1 MGSSDAR
8 ADRWPERLQTPGR
21 RIVSD
26 GRGSSACLSWPARVS
41 EGRSRKE
48 MQAVR

>member
-8 ADRWPERLQTPGR
+8 ADSWPADPWATYQGQ
-21 RIVSD
+21 
-26 GRGSSACLSWPARVS
+26 GGWLSLPWPARVS
-41 EGRSRKE
+41 EGRSCKE